1 MITVIVADDHGVVRA
16 GFSRLIGAEHD
27 MEVIGEA
34 ADGREA
40 VEMCK
45 KLKPDVVVMD
55 YEMPGIDGLEAT
67 RQIAELKLGSKILI
81 LTIFDNK
88 EFALSFIK
96 SGASGYLCKKI
107 SAQELPQA
115 VRKVAAGDIYFSAS
129 FKDDHESTR
138 ITDSGEKDLVSF
150 LSNREYQIFIRMAR
164 GKTMAEVA
172 DDLNI
177 SYSTVKT
184 FKYRILEKLGLKK
197 DSDMTFYAINKGLIQ
212 RDAN

>member
-27 MEVIGEA
+27 MEVVGEA
-34 ADGREA
+34 SDGREA

-45 KLKPDVVVMD
+45 TLKPDVVVMD
-55 YEMPGIDGLEAT
+55 YEMPGMDGLEAT
-67 RQIAELKLGSKILI
+67 RQITELKLGSKILI

-107 SAQELPQA
+107 SAQELPMA

-129 FKDDHESTR
+129 FKDQESTR
-138 ITDSGEKDLVSF
+138 KTGSGEKDLVSL
-150 LSNREYQIFIRMAR
+150 LSNREYQIFIRMSR

-172 DDLNI
+172 DELSI

-184 FKYRILEKLGLKK
+184 FKYRIMEKLNLKK
-197 DSDMTFYAINKGLIQ
+197 DSDMTFYAINKGLIE
-212 RDAN
+212 RENN